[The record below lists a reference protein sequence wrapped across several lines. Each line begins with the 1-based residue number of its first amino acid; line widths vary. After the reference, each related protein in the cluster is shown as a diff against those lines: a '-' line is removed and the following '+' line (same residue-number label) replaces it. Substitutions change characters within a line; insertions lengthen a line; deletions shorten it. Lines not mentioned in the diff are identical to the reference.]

1 MQAGRKREVA
11 VMKGTTTPMKV
22 KRRMML
28 VPALAKHELMIRR
41 DGKHNTHVIT
51 HHGKVFF
58 GRKGRKG

>member
-1 MQAGRKREVA
+1 MK
-11 VMKGTTTPMKV
+11 VMTTPIKG
-22 KRRMML
+22 KRRLTL

-41 DGKHNTHVIT
+41 DGKHNTHVMT